1 MTEISEIP
9 VELLLAYH
17 TGELGP
23 EEAEA
28 LAQRI
33 AQDAEATATLAAW
46 DAQDAA
52 LARLSAPIAAE
63 PVPERL
69 LAVLRRAEERPAP
82 PALLPALLPSV
93 RLPAVPWRRLAA
105 SVALLG
111 LGLAAGWLL
120 RGAEAPGALVA
131 GTESLAL
138 AALSAHD
145 TYVVEVAH
153 PVEVAASEGAHLTG
167 WISRRLGH
175 EIRPPDFLAQ
185 GFVLLGGRI
194 LPSAPDAAGTAP
206 AALFMY
212 ENGLGQR
219 LTLYVA
225 PQGPG
230 VETAFRFHEEGETR
244 SFYWTDRDL
253 SYAIVGDIPR
263 ETLRAMATLAYQQL
277 I

>member
-1 MTEISEIP
+1 MTETSEIP

-17 TGELGP
+17 AGELGP

-69 LAVLRRAEERPAP
+69 LAVLRRAEELPAP
-82 PALLPALLPSV
+82 PAL
-93 RLPAVPWRRLAA
+93 LPAVPWRRLAA

-120 RGAEAPGALVA
+120 RGAEAPGAVVA
-131 GTESLAL
+131 GGESLAL

-194 LPSAPDAAGTAP
+194 LPSAPDASGTAP

>member
-1 MTEISEIP
+1 MTKTSEIP

-17 TGELGP
+17 AGELAP
-23 EEAEA
+23 AKAAA

-46 DAQDAA
+46 AAQDAA
-52 LARLSAPIAAE
+52 LARLGAPIAAE

-69 LAVLRRAEERPAP
+69 LAVLRRAEDLCTP
-82 PALLPALLPSV
+82 PDQPLSPGLPD
-93 RLPAVPWRRLAA
+93 VPWGRLAA

-111 LGLAAGWLL
+111 LGLASGWFL
-120 RGAEAPGALVA
+120 RGAEGPIPPVA
-131 GTESLAL
+131 GAQSLAL

-194 LPSAPDAAGTAP
+194 LPSAPSPEGRAEGTAP

-230 VETAFRFHEEGETR
+230 VETAFRFHEAGETR

-253 SYAIVGDIPR
+253 SYAIVGDIDR